1 MKTYF
6 KNHILT
12 SKPAIYLWPILF
24 IYIGIVAKFA
34 ANEPL
39 GDGIRFWAYAG
50 NLLKGTYAT
59 PEVGMLHMGPGYPML
74 LSIFRGLDIPII
86 FAITLNAILLFAAC
100 IYLYKIIL
108 QFLPSKAAIIITYVF
123 AFWDPFLLYWMQKL
137 YSEPLVVFLI
147 VYAIHDLLYYYKA
160 PKTKTLLKISAALGY
175 VALTKVIFGYVLLL
189 FLILSAIIY
198 VLSKQKVFQKNILV
212 AGLALLFCLPYLSY
226 TYKETG
232 KLFYW
237 GNSGGV
243 LLYWTSSPYKTDL
256 GEWHNGDPGMNDF
269 FSQRYHLSGV
279 DPALVYDVNELIT
292 QRIYK
297 DHKVFLEGL
306 HGHGAYSSDALLKQE
321 AFKNI
326 KAHPLNFVKNWV
338 MNIGRITLGYPHA
351 LYAKPPF
358 SSFMSLLNI
367 IKSSFLVV
375 FFISSLLLSLKL
387 LKQIP
392 SEYWSILLFGMI
404 YFGGVSLL
412 AAQSQRFLIPLT
424 PIIVIWIS
432 HILVHF
438 KIKKNGI

>member
-12 SKPAIYLWPILF
+12 SKPAIYLWPILA
-24 IYIGIVAKFA
+24 IYLCIVAKFA

-39 GDGIRFWAYAG
+39 GDGIRFWAYAR

-86 FAITLNAILLFAAC
+86 FAISLNAILLFGAC
-100 IYLYKIIL
+100 VYLYKIIS
-108 QFLPSKAAIIITYVF
+108 QFLPSKAAIVITYVF

-147 VYAIHDLLYYYKA
+147 IYAIYQILNYYKTS
-160 PKTKTLLKISAALGY
+160 KTKSLLKISAALGY
-175 VALTKVIFGYVLLL
+175 VALTKVIFGYVLLV

-198 VLSKQKVFQKNILV
+198 VIFKQKVFQKNTMI
-212 AGLALLFCLPYLSY
+212 ASLALLFCLPYLGY
-226 TYKETG
+226 TYKESG

-237 GNSGGV
+237 GNSGGE
-243 LLYWTSSPYKTDL
+243 LLYWTASPHQTDL
-256 GEWHNGDPGMNDF
+256 GEWHTGGPGMNDF
-269 FSQRYHLSGV
+269 FAQRYHLSDT
-279 DPALVYDVNELIT
+279 DPDLVYEVNELIT
-292 QRIYK
+292 KRIYQ
-297 DHKVFLEGL
+297 DHKTFKEKLNGL
-306 HGHGAYSSDALLKQE
+306 GSYSADVLYKQE
-321 AFKNI
+321 ALKNI
-326 KAHPLNFVKNWV
+326 KAHPVNFLKNWV

-351 LYAKPPF
+351 LFAKPPF

-375 FFISSLLLSLKL
+375 FFILSLLLSLRL
-387 LKQIP
+387 RKQIP
-392 SEYWSILLFGMI
+392 HAYWSILLFGMI

-412 AAQSQRFLIPLT
+412 AAQSQRFLIPIL
-424 PIIVIWIS
+424 PILFIWMGYLASYLKIN
-432 HILVHF
+432 F
-438 KIKKNGI
+438 KL

>member
-6 KNHILT
+6 KNYILT
-12 SKPAIYLWPILF
+12 SKPAIYLWPILA
-24 IYIGIVAKFA
+24 IYLGIVAKFA

-86 FAITLNAILLFAAC
+86 IAIALNAILLFGAC
-100 IYLYKIIL
+100 VYLYKIIS
-108 QFLPSKAAIIITYVF
+108 QFLHSKAAILITYVF

-147 VYAIHDLLYYYKA
+147 VYAIYHLLNYYKA
-160 PKTKTLLKISAALGY
+160 PHTKTLLKISAALAY
-175 VALTKVIFGYVLLL
+175 VALTKVIFGYVLLV
-189 FLILSAIIY
+189 FLILSVIIY
-198 VLSKQKVFQKNILV
+198 LLFKQKVFQKNTMI
-212 AGLALLFCLPYLSY
+212 AGLALLFCLPYLAY

-237 GNSGGV
+237 GNSGGE
-243 LLYWTSSPYKTDL
+243 LLYWTASPHQTDL
-256 GEWHNGDPGMNDF
+256 GEWHTGGPGMNDF
-269 FSQRYHLSGV
+269 FAQRYHLSGI
-279 DPALVYDVNELIT
+279 DPDLVYEVNELIT
-292 QRIYK
+292 ERIYH
-297 DHKVFLEGL
+297 DHKTFKEKLNGL
-306 HGHGAYSSDALLKQE
+306 GAYSADALYKQE
-321 AFKNI
+321 ALKNI
-326 KAHPLNFVKNWV
+326 KANPVNFIKNWN

-367 IKSSFLVV
+367 IKSSFLVI
-375 FFISSLLLSLKL
+375 FFISSLFFSLTI
-387 LKQIP
+387 LKKIP
-392 SEYWSILLFGMI
+392 PVYWSILLFGMI

-412 AAQSQRFLIPLT
+412 AAQSQRFLIPIL
-424 PIIVIWIS
+424 PILFIWMGYLAS
-432 HILVHF
+432 YL
-438 KIKKNGI
+438 KIKS

>member
-12 SKPAIYLWPILF
+12 SKPAIYLWPILA
-24 IYIGIVAKFA
+24 IYLGIVAKFA

-50 NLLKGTYAT
+50 NILKGTYAT

-86 FAITLNAILLFAAC
+86 IAISLNAILLFGAC
-100 IYLYKIIL
+100 VYLYKIIS
-108 QFLPSKAAIIITYVF
+108 QFLPSKSAILITYVY

-147 VYAIHDLLYYYKA
+147 VYAIYHLLNYYKT
-160 PKTKTLLKISAALGY
+160 PHTKTLLKISGALAY
-175 VALTKVIFGYVLLL
+175 VALTKVIFGYVLLV
-189 FLILSAIIY
+189 FLILSAITY
-198 VLSKQKVFQKNILV
+198 LLFKQKVFQKNTMI
-212 AGLALLFCLPYLSY
+212 AGLALLFCLPYLGY

-237 GNSGGV
+237 GNSGGE
-243 LLYWTSSPYKTDL
+243 LLYWTASPHQTDL
-256 GEWHNGDPGMNDF
+256 GEWHTAGPGMNDF
-269 FSQRYHLSGV
+269 FAQRYHLSGI
-279 DPALVYDVNELIT
+279 DPTLAYEVNELIT
-292 QRIYK
+292 KRIYQ
-297 DHKVFLEGL
+297 DHKTFKEKLNGL
-306 HGHGAYSSDALLKQE
+306 GAYSADALYKQE
-321 AFKNI
+321 AITNI
-326 KAHPLNFVKNWV
+326 KAHPRSFLKNWV

-375 FFISSLLLSLKL
+375 FFILSLLFSLQL
-387 LKQIP
+387 RKQIP
-392 SEYWSILLFGMI
+392 PAYWSILLFGMI

-412 AAQSQRFLIPLT
+412 AAQSQRFLIPIL
-424 PIIVIWIS
+424 PILFVWIGYLAS
-432 HILVHF
+432 YL
-438 KIKKNGI
+438 KIKS

>member
-12 SKPAIYLWPILF
+12 SKPAIFLWPILA
-24 IYIGIVAKFA
+24 IYLGIVAKFA

-50 NLLKGTYAT
+50 NILSGTYAT

-74 LSIFRGLDIPII
+74 LTLFRGLDIPII
-86 FAITLNAILLFAAC
+86 AAITFNAILLFGAC
-100 IYLYKIIL
+100 VFLYKIISL
-108 QFLPSKAAIIITYVF
+108 FLPSKAALIITYVF

-147 VYAIHDLLYYYKA
+147 VYAIYQLLNYYKTPHA
-160 PKTKTLLKISAALGY
+160 KKLIKISAALAY
-175 VALTKVIFGYVLLL
+175 IALTKVIFGYVLLV
-189 FLILSAIIY
+189 FLILSSIIY
-198 VLSKQKVFQKNILV
+198 VISKQKVLQKNILV
-212 AGLALLFCLPYLSY
+212 AGLALLLCLPYLGY

-237 GNSGGV
+237 GNSGGE
-243 LLYWTSSPYKTDL
+243 LLYWTASPHQTDL
-256 GEWHNGDPGMNDF
+256 GEWHTGGPGMNDF
-269 FSQRYHLSGV
+269 FSQRYHLSGI
-279 DPALVYDVNELIT
+279 DPGLVYDINELIKD
-292 QRIYK
+292 RIYE
-297 DHKVFLEGL
+297 DHKIFKEKLKGL
-306 HGHGAYSSDALLKQE
+306 GSYSADALYKQE
-321 AFKNI
+321 ALKNI
-326 KAHPLNFVKNWV
+326 KEHPANFLKNWV

-375 FFISSLLLSLKL
+375 LFISSLILSLSL
-387 LKQIP
+387 LKKIP
-392 SEYWSILLFGMI
+392 PAYWSILLLGII

-412 AAQSQRFLIPLT
+412 AAQSQRFLIPIL
-424 PIIVIWIS
+424 PILFVWMGYLASYLKIN
-432 HILVHF
+432 F
-438 KIKKNGI
+438 KL

>member
-1 MKTYF
+1 MKIYF

-12 SKPAIYLWPILF
+12 SKPAIYLWPILA
-24 IYIGIVAKFA
+24 IYLGIVAKFA

-74 LSIFRGLDIPII
+74 LSVFRGLDIPII
-86 FAITLNAILLFAAC
+86 IAISLNAILLFAAC
-100 IYLYKIIL
+100 VYLYKIIS
-108 QFLPSKAAIIITYVF
+108 QFLPPKVAIVITYVF

-147 VYAIHDLLYYYKA
+147 VYAIYHLLNYYKT
-160 PKTKTLLKISAALGY
+160 PKTISLFKISAALAY
-175 VALTKVIFGYVLLL
+175 AALTKVIFGYVLLV

-198 VLSKQKVFQKNILV
+198 ILSKQKVFQKNILV
-212 AGLALLFCLPYLSY
+212 AGLALLFCLPYLGY

-243 LLYWTSSPYKTDL
+243 LLYWTASPHQTDL
-256 GEWHNGDPGMNDF
+256 GEWHTAGQDMNNF
-269 FSQRYHLSGV
+269 FNERYHLSGI
-279 DPALVYDVNELIT
+279 DPALVYEVNEIIT
-292 QRIYK
+292 DRIYQ
-297 DHKVFLEGL
+297 DHKDFKERLNGL
-306 HGHGAYSSDALLKQE
+306 GAYSADALYKQE
-321 AFKNI
+321 AIKNI
-326 KAHPLNFVKNWV
+326 KEHPLNFAKNWI

-358 SSFMSLLNI
+358 SAFMSLLNI

-375 FFISSLLLSLKL
+375 FFISSLILGIKL
-387 LKQIP
+387 LKQIKP
-392 SEYWSILLFGMI
+392 AYWSILLFGVI
-404 YFGGVSLL
+404 YFGGTSLL

-424 PIIVIWIS
+424 PIIIIWLSSIS
-432 HILVHF
+432 KHVKL
-438 KIKKNGI
+438 KTYGI

>member
-1 MKTYF
+1 MKLYF

-12 SKPAIYLWPILF
+12 SKPAIYLWPILA
-24 IYIGIVAKFA
+24 IYLGIVAKFA

-50 NLLKGTYAT
+50 NLIKGTYAT
-59 PEVGMLHMGPGYPML
+59 AEVGMLHMGPGYPML

-86 FAITLNAILLFAAC
+86 IAISLNAILLFGAC
-100 IYLYKIIL
+100 VYLYKIIS

-147 VYAIHDLLYYYKA
+147 VYAIYQLLNYYKTPHA
-160 PKTKTLLKISAALGY
+160 KTLLKISAALAY
-175 VALTKVIFGYVLLL
+175 VAITKVIFGYVLLV

-198 VLSKQKVFQKNILV
+198 LLFKQKVFQKNTMI
-212 AGLALLFCLPYLSY
+212 AGLALIFCLPYLGY

-237 GNSGGV
+237 GNSGGE
-243 LLYWTSSPYKTDL
+243 LLYWTASPHQTDL
-256 GEWHNGDPGMNDF
+256 GEWHTGSTRMNDF
-269 FSQRYHLSGV
+269 FSERYHLSGI
-279 DPALVYDVNELIT
+279 DPSLVYEVNELIT
-292 QRIYK
+292 DRIYQ
-297 DHKVFLEGL
+297 DHKDFKELLNGL
-306 HGHGAYSSDALLKQE
+306 DAYSADALYKQE
-321 AFKNI
+321 ALKNI
-326 KAHPLNFVKNWV
+326 KAHPLNFTKNWI

-351 LYAKPPF
+351 LFAKPPF

-375 FFISSLLLSLKL
+375 IFIGSLLLSLSFLRK
-387 LKQIP
+387 IP
-392 SEYWSILLFGMI
+392 PVYWSILLFGMI

-432 HILVHF
+432 YILGHF

>member
-12 SKPAIYLWPILF
+12 SKPAIYLWPILA
-24 IYIGIVAKFA
+24 IYLGIVAKFA

-50 NLLKGTYAT
+50 NILKGTYAT

-86 FAITLNAILLFAAC
+86 IAIALNAILLFGAC
-100 IYLYKIIL
+100 VYLYKIIS
-108 QFLPSKAAIIITYVF
+108 QFLTSKVAIVITYVF

-137 YSEPLVVFLI
+137 YSESLVVFLI
-147 VYAIHDLLYYYKA
+147 IYAIYHLLNYYKT
-160 PKTKTLLKISAALGY
+160 PKTKSLLKISAALGY
-175 VALTKVIFGYVLLL
+175 VALTKVIFGYVLLV

-198 VLSKQKVFQKNILV
+198 VISKQKVFQKNIMI
-212 AGLALLFCLPYLSY
+212 AGLALLFCLPYLGY

-237 GNSGGV
+237 GNSGGE
-243 LLYWTSSPYKTDL
+243 LLYWTASPHQTDL
-256 GEWHNGDPGMNDF
+256 GEWHTGGPGMNDF
-269 FSQRYHLSGV
+269 FAQRYHLSGI
-279 DPALVYDVNELIT
+279 DSELVYEVNELIT
-292 QRIYK
+292 ERIYQ
-297 DHKVFLEGL
+297 DHKIFKEKLKGL
-306 HGHGAYSSDALLKQE
+306 GAYSSDSLYKQE
-321 AFKNI
+321 AIKNL
-326 KAHPLNFVKNWV
+326 KAHPVNFIKNWI

-358 SSFMSLLNI
+358 SSFLSLLNI
-367 IKSSFLVV
+367 IKSSFLLV
-375 FFISSLLLSLKL
+375 FFISSLLLSLIRI
-387 LKQIP
+387 KQIEI
-392 SEYWSILLFGMI
+392 SYWSILLFSMI
-404 YFGGVSLL
+404 YFGGTSLL
-412 AAQSQRFLIPLT
+412 AAQSQRFLIPLM

-432 HILVHF
+432 HILMHF

>member
-6 KNHILT
+6 KNHILN
-12 SKPAIYLWPILF
+12 SKPAIYLWPILAV
-24 IYIGIVAKFA
+24 YLGIVAKFA
-34 ANEPL
+34 ANKPL

-59 PEVGMLHMGPGYPML
+59 PEVGMLHMGPGYPVML
-74 LSIFRGLDIPII
+74 SFFRGLDIPII
-86 FAITLNAILLFAAC
+86 LAISLNAILLFAAC
-100 IYLYKIIL
+100 VYLYKIIS
-108 QFLPSKAAIIITYVF
+108 QFLSSKVAILITYVF

-147 VYAIHDLLYYYKA
+147 VYAIYHLLNYYKT
-160 PKTKTLLKISAALGY
+160 PKTKSLLKISTALGY
-175 VALTKVIFGYVLLL
+175 VALTKVIFGYVLLV

-212 AGLALLFCLPYLSY
+212 AGLALLFCLPYLGY

-237 GNSGGV
+237 GNSGGE
-243 LLYWTSSPYKTDL
+243 LLYWTASPHQTDL
-256 GEWHNGDPGMNDF
+256 GEWHTGGPGMNDF
-269 FSQRYHLSGV
+269 FAQRYHLSGI
-279 DPALVYDVNELIT
+279 DPTLVYEVNELIT
-292 QRIYK
+292 ERIYQ
-297 DHKVFLEGL
+297 DHKAFKEKLNGL
-306 HGHGAYSSDALLKQE
+306 GAYSADALYKKE
-321 AFKNI
+321 ALKNI
-326 KAHPLNFVKNWV
+326 KAHPFNFLQNWV

-358 SSFMSLLNI
+358 SAFMSLLNI

-375 FFISSLLLSLKL
+375 FFLSSLLLSLKL
-387 LKQIP
+387 LKQIKP
-392 SEYWSILLFGMI
+392 AYWSILLLGMI
-404 YFGGVSLL
+404 YFGGTSLL

-432 HILVHF
+432 HILMHF
-438 KIKKNGI
+438 KIKKN